1 MVVDIS
7 WWFVVVVGGSGCGL
21 SEIVVSVG
29 GFSG

>member
-21 SEIVVSVG
+21 SEIVVVG
-29 GFSG
+29 CVG